1 MTRTP
6 KALKLTHNWLGR
18 LFMNRK
24 ALGRGLGA
32 LLSSD
37 RTVDLGSETSEVEL
51 DSIVPGPMQP
61 RTHFDEA
68 SLESLADSIRTH
80 GIVQPLLVRRRDGGY
95 ELIAG
100 ERRWRAAKL
109 AGISRVPVVVKEVPD
124 DSLLEIALIENIQ
137 RENLNPIEE
146 AQAYKK
152 LIDTVGLTQESLA
165 SRVGRDRTYITN
177 YLRLLRLPAD
187 VQQLVKEGRLSTGH
201 ARALLALSHED
212 LQRRIARQIIDGGLS
227 VRVTEQLV
235 QKTSEEKPTRRSA
248 PQAVDPNV
256 KAAETKLRRALGTQ
270 VKILQA
276 ADGRG
281 KVEISFFSTQDL
293 DRIYTLLM
301 SPAQV

>member
-1 MTRTP
+1 
-6 KALKLTHNWLGR
+6 
-18 LFMNRK
+18 MNRK

-37 RTVDLGSETSEVEL
+37 STIDLGAEPSEINL

-68 SLESLADSIRTH
+68 ALESLAESIRSH
-80 GIVQPLLVRRRDGGY
+80 GIVQPLLVRHKGDGY
-95 ELIAG
+95 ELVAG

-109 AGISRVPVVVKEVPD
+109 AGITRVPVVVKEVPD
-124 DSLLEIALIENIQ
+124 ESLLEIALIENIQ

-146 AQAYKK
+146 AQAYRK
-152 LIDTVGLTQESLA
+152 LIETVGLTQESLA
-165 SRVGRDRTYITN
+165 SRVGRDRSYITN
-177 YLRLLRLPAD
+177 YLRLLRLTDD

-201 ARALLALSHED
+201 ARALLALSHPD
-212 LQRRIARQIIDGGLS
+212 LQRRIARQVIDGGLS

-235 QKTSEEKPTRRSA
+235 QKASEEKPARR
-248 PQAVDPNV
+248 PPLPLDPNI

-276 ADGRG
+276 ADGKG
-281 KVEISFFSTQDL
+281 KLEISFFNAQDL
-293 DRIYTLLM
+293 DRIYNLLVQPSQM
-301 SPAQV
+301 

>member
-1 MTRTP
+1 
-6 KALKLTHNWLGR
+6 
-18 LFMNRK
+18 MNRK

-37 RTVDLGSETSEVEL
+37 STIDLGAEPAEVDI

-68 SLESLADSIRTH
+68 SLENLADSIRAH

-109 AGISRVPVVVKEVPD
+109 AGIARVPVVVKEVPD
-124 DSLLEIALIENIQ
+124 ESLLEIALIENIQ

-152 LIDTVGLTQESLA
+152 LIETVGLTQESLA

-177 YLRLLRLPAD
+177 YLRLLRLPDD
-187 VQQLVKEGRLSTGH
+187 VQQLVREGRLSTGH
-201 ARALLALSHED
+201 ARALLALEQVD
-212 LQRRIARQIIDGGLS
+212 QQRRIARQIIDGGLS
-227 VRVTEQLV
+227 VRATEQLV
-235 QKTSEEKPTRRSA
+235 QKASEAKPRRSA
-248 PQAVDPNV
+248 PQVVDPNI

-281 KVEISFFSTQDL
+281 KVEISFFNAQDL

-301 SPAQV
+301 PRNAEL

>member
-1 MTRTP
+1 
-6 KALKLTHNWLGR
+6 
-18 LFMNRK
+18 MNRK

-37 RTVDLGSETSEVEL
+37 STIDLGAEPSEVEI

-109 AGISRVPVVVKEVPD
+109 AGIARVPVVVKEVPD
-124 DSLLEIALIENIQ
+124 DNLLEIALIENIQ

-152 LIDTVGLTQESLA
+152 LIETVGLTQESLA
-165 SRVGRDRTYITN
+165 SRVGRDRSYITN
-177 YLRLLRLPAD
+177 YLRLLRLPDD
-187 VQQLVKEGRLSTGH
+187 VQALVKEGRLSTGH
-201 ARALLALSHED
+201 ARTLLAVDQVD
-212 LQRRIARQIIDGGLS
+212 LQRRLARQILDGGLS
-227 VRVTEQLV
+227 VRATEQLV
-235 QKTSEEKPTRRSA
+235 QKATEERPARRSA
-248 PQAVDPNV
+248 PQAVDPNI

-281 KVEISFFSTQDL
+281 RVEISFFNTQDL
-293 DRIYTLLM
+293 DRIYNLLM
-301 SPAQV
+301 PSEITI